1 MSANYTCHI
10 WLPDG
15 RMLVCN
21 DTGDILVLESGGEYK
36 FKLHEAPSNGYR
48 IENIITYS
56 KGIVISGENGTML
69 IYEKSEDIKNPYLLV
84 AKLPQNNGSIIYD
97 DSNIKRTGALNPKLL
112 NAVMK
117 SRINSMCMN
126 SSENTLVFTTSNN
139 QIMKAAINI
148 ERRCEDSKYEFL
160 IYPFHSS
167 TINGLD
173 VCLKR

>member
-1 MSANYTCHI
+1 M
-10 WLPDG
+10 
-15 RMLVCN
+15 
-21 DTGDILVLESGGEYK
+21 
-36 FKLHEAPSNGYR
+36 
-48 IENIITYS
+48 
-56 KGIVISGENGTML
+56 
-69 IYEKSEDIKNPYLLV
+69 
-84 AKLPQNNGSIIYD
+84 
-97 DSNIKRTGALNPKLL
+97 
-112 NAVMK
+112 MK
-117 SRINSMCMN
+117 SRIKSMSMN